1 MHSNRTR
8 PAKRT
13 AWCYGVLAAL
23 LAVVSGVCIVI
34 ITTMP
39 GHSFVGDLPELG
51 PAQATL
57 RDRLAGHVDM
67 LAGDIG
73 ERNLYRYPSLE
84 AAAVYIEDTLHSVG
98 YEPALQ
104 RFDVEGFAVRNI
116 EVEIRG
122 GELAAETVVVGAHYD
137 SVRGSPGANDN
148 ATGVA
153 ALLEIARALRDAA
166 PRRTVRL
173 VAYVNEE
180 PPFSYTPAMGSRRHA
195 ERAAA
200 AGERI
205 VAMLSLETIGYYD
218 HTPGSQRYPFPLSF
232 FYPDTGNFIGF
243 VGNLRSRALVRR
255 AIASFRR
262 HARFPSEGVAAPG
275 WLTGIGWSD
284 HWSYW
289 KVGYRAIMVTD
300 TALFR
305 YREYHTP
312 ADLPPIVDSDGV
324 ARVVEGLVEVVQD
337 LANE

>member
-1 MHSNRTR
+1 MPSNRTR
-8 PAKRT
+8 RPQRT
-13 AWCYGVLAAL
+13 AWRYGALAAL
-23 LAVVSGVCIVI
+23 LAAVSGVCIVI
-34 ITTMP
+34 VSAMP
-39 GHSFVGDLPELG
+39 GRSFVGNLPEFG
-51 PAQATL
+51 PAQVAL
-57 RDRLAGHVDM
+57 RDRLAGHVNM
-67 LAGDIG
+67 LAGNIG
-73 ERNLYRYPSLE
+73 ERNLYRYPALE
-84 AAAVYIEDTLHSVG
+84 AAAVYIEDTLHSAG
-98 YEPALQ
+98 YEPAVQ
-104 RFDVEGFAVRNI
+104 GFDVEGFAVRNI

-122 GELAAETVVVGAHYD
+122 GGLAAETVVVGAHYD

-153 ALLEIARALRDAA
+153 AVLEIARALRDAA

-180 PPFSYTPAMGSRRHA
+180 PPFYYTPAMGSRRHA

-205 VAMLSLETIGYYD
+205 IAMLSLETIGYYED
-218 HTPGSQRYPFPLSF
+218 TPGSQRYPFPLSL

-262 HARFPSEGVAAPG
+262 HAQFPSEGVAAPG
-275 WLTGIGWSD
+275 WLTGIDWSD
-284 HWSYW
+284 HSSYW

-305 YREYHTP
+305 CREYHTS
-312 ADLPPIVDSDGV
+312 ADLPPVVDSDAL